1 MDDNKVLTENEEA
14 VKEEPVELTEL
25 FSHYK
30 KTVTLA
36 DTITFQLILLV
47 IIAIVYVLINTFLP
61 EISDDMY
68 NIYVSQTH
76 NSESFG
82 VDSVKQALSQMTEDN
97 TAE

>member
-1 MDDNKVLTENEEA
+1 MYDNKALTENEET

-47 IIAIVYVLINTFLP
+47 ITAIGYVLINTFLP
-61 EISDDMY
+61 EISNDMY
-68 NIYVSQTH
+68 NSYISQTH

-82 VDSVKQALSQMTEDN
+82 VDSVKQVLSQLTEDN